1 MSQHC
6 QSCGACCASY
16 RVSFYWAE
24 TDEHP
29 DGHVPAQLT
38 TPISPY
44 RVAMRGT
51 EQKPVRCVALQGQ
64 VGVSVG
70 CSIYAQRA
78 STCREFTA
86 GDDRCTEARARHGLA
101 PLSPDLATQPARTV
115 LRMSRATASA
125 TLMPSTPAD
134 RMPPA

>member
-29 DGHVPAQLT
+29 EGRVPAALT
-38 TPISPY
+38 IPVNPY

-51 EQKPVRCVALQGQ
+51 DSKPVRCVALTGT
-64 VGVSVG
+64 VGESVG
-70 CSIYAQRA
+70 CSIYEQRS
-78 STCREFTA
+78 STCRDFTA
-86 GDDRCTEARARHGLA
+86 GDDRCADVRQRHGLP
-101 PLSPDLATQPARTV
+101 PLPANA
-115 LRMSRATASA
+115 LS
-125 TLMPSTPAD
+125 D
-134 RMPPA
+134 D

>member
-6 QSCGACCASY
+6 QSCGACCAAY

-29 DGHVPAQLT
+29 DGRVPAELT

-51 EQKPVRCVALQGQ
+51 ESKPVRCVALTGT
-64 VGVSVG
+64 VGESVG
-70 CSIYAQRA
+70 CRIYEQRA
-78 STCREFTA
+78 STCRDFTA
-86 GDDRCTEARARHGLA
+86 GDERCAEARQQHGLP
-101 PLSPDLATQPARTV
+101 PL
-115 LRMSRATASA
+115 
-125 TLMPSTPAD
+125 PAD
-134 RMPPA
+134 ILGNGLLDKG

>member
-29 DGHVPAQLT
+29 YGRVPAQLT

-44 RVAMRGT
+44 HVAMRGT
-51 EQKPVRCVALQGQ
+51 ERMPVRCTALQGE

-70 CSIYAQRA
+70 CSIYPQRA

-86 GDDRCTEARARHGLA
+86 GDDRCAEARARHGLA
-101 PLSPDLATQPARTV
+101 PLRSDLIR
-115 LRMSRATASA
+115 
-125 TLMPSTPAD
+125 
-134 RMPPA
+134 